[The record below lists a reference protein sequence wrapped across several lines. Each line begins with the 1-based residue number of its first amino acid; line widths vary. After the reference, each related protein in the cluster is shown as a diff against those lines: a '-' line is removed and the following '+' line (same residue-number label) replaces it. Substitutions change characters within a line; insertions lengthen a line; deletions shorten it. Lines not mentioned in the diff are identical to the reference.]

1 MPTSPSPEHRRSR
14 RLEIGRLVAGQLVPS
29 GAAIKIRDIG
39 FGGIAME
46 TSSAVRVGSILDLRF
61 TSKDQSSFVLR
72 ARVAHTRRIS
82 GPSGPA
88 LYLSGLEFADKQ
100 SPRGQQAIDA
110 LLEKVDW
117 VLSFYHDAAPE
128 LSKRPPSQQA
138 AQAFQTDATHRRA
151 LARLKW

>member
-29 GAAIKIRDIG
+29 GAPIKIRDIG

-46 TSSAVRVGSILDLRF
+46 TTSPVRVGSILDLRF
-61 TSKDQSSFVLR
+61 TSKNETSFVLR
-72 ARVAHTRRIS
+72 ARVAHTRRVP

-88 LYLSGLEFADKQ
+88 SYLSGLEFADKQ

-128 LSKRPPSQQA
+128 PSKRGPSQST